1 MEEETVSANASAP
14 FRRAYFDGDYTT
26 FDLGR
31 DERALFDREG
41 WLRAEEELQANLVR
55 KLAEKIASGVF
66 EKVLRYVK

>member
-14 FRRAYFDGDYTT
+14 FRRGYFDGDYTT
-26 FDLGR
+26 LDLGR

-55 KLAEKIASGVF
+55 KLAEKISSGVF